1 MFRWL
6 GLLWRRPDL
15 SSILLTGLLSV
26 GMILL
31 PEQAKLELA
40 QHTVPVLFFPFNRS
54 VSFLVE
60 VARLQRENREM
71 REFVALS
78 ATEAERLRAQEIENT
93 FWRRT
98 YGLQARGR
106 FRFVACE
113 VVAKAV
119 GLATSTMILNR
130 GTSDGLAKNQ
140 PVIAPEGLIGK
151 IVSVGPS
158 TAYVRTILDTTLH
171 VGALVSRTH
180 RAGILEW
187 DRGADHCLLTKIP
200 ATEDV
205 QLGDAIITSG
215 LGGVFP
221 IGIPIGQVTK
231 VEREPIGFFLGIEV
245 APFSD
250 LGKLTS
256 ALVIVGEDTTALPS
270 TDSLVISVV
279 RIKKDTVS
287 FVSPRLR
294 ISRRDSL
301 PREGTERPGVKEAP
315 GTGEASPGESRDVPK
330 GGQTP

>member
-1 MFRWL
+1 VFRWL

-15 SSILLTGLLSV
+15 SSILLTGLLSI

-54 VSFLVE
+54 VSFLTE
-60 VARLQRENREM
+60 LARLQRENREL
-71 REFVALS
+71 RYFVALS
-78 ATEAERLRAQEIENT
+78 TTEAERLRAQEIENT
-93 FWRRT
+93 FWRRV

-106 FRFVACE
+106 FRLVACE
-113 VVAKAV
+113 VIAKAV

-130 GTSDGLAKNQ
+130 GTSAGLAKNQ

-151 IVSVGPS
+151 VVSVGPS

-171 VGALVSRTH
+171 VGAMVSRTH
-180 RAGILEW
+180 RAGIMEW
-187 DRGADHCLLTKIP
+187 DRGTDHCLLTKIP

-231 VEREPIGFFLGIEV
+231 VGREPIGFFLDIEI
-245 APFSD
+245 APFAD
-250 LGKLTS
+250 LGKSTS
-256 ALVIVGEDTTALPS
+256 ALVVVGEDTTALPS

-279 RIKKDTVS
+279 RIKKDTLNSVPS
-287 FVSPRLR
+287 RQR
-294 ISRRDSL
+294 ILRRDSL
-301 PREGTERPGVKEAP
+301 TGEGTERPGAKEAP
-315 GTGEASPGESRDVPK
+315 GIGEVSPGERRNVSQGEK
-330 GGQTP
+330 TP